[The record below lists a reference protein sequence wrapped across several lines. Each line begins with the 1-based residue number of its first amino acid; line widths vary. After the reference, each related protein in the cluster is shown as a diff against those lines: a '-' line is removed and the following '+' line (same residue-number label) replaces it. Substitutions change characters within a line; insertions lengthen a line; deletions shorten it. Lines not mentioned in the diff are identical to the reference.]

1 VTLRGATTAAA
12 ITLPLAFGACG
23 SDDSGSSASGE
34 DSTSPTLEQRRNI
47 DPANFVRTV
56 DNPYYPLR
64 PGTVYRYRGIT
75 GKRRAFEVLEVTHR
89 TKAIQG
95 VETTVLHDRNYVGGR
110 LAEDTLDWYGQ
121 DRQGNVWYFGE
132 DTRQIGRDGKP
143 KSTAGSWEAGK
154 DGAVAGIFMPAKP
167 KLGQTLQQEYYKGH
181 AEDFFK
187 VIDLAAPVEVPYVT
201 TDRALKTY
209 EWTPL
214 EPGAVA
220 DKYYVRG
227 IGKVREGTVKGEE
240 PERLDLVSVKGR

>member
-1 VTLRGATTAAA
+1 VNLRAATTAAA
-12 ITLPLAFGACG
+12 IALPLAFAACG
-23 SDDSGSSASGE
+23 SDDSSSTSSGVT
-34 DSTSPTLEQRRNI
+34 SSSPTLDERRNI
-47 DPANFVRTV
+47 APANFVRTV
-56 DNPYYPLR
+56 DNPYYPLK

-75 GKRRAFEVLEVTHR
+75 GKRKAFEVLEVTSR
-89 TKAIQG
+89 TKTIQG
-95 VETTVLHDRNYVGGR
+95 VQTTVLHDRNYVGGR

-132 DTRQIGRDGKP
+132 DTKQIGPNGKP

-167 KLGQTLQQEYYKGH
+167 RLGQTLQQEYYKGH

-187 VIDLAAPVEVPYVT
+187 VVDLAAPVKVPFVT

-214 EPGAVA
+214 EPGAIA

-240 PERLDLVSVKGR
+240 PERLDLVSVKRR